1 MTKKEDI
8 TKKKMKE
15 LEKFFI
21 EQLEKWVKIQKKNE
35 KELRYIG

>member
-1 MTKKEDI
+1 MPKKEDI